1 MVAHPVQLIV
11 AAPTDLKLL
20 NEGPGEISLSLA
32 IISSLFAYIV
42 KLLFWHVEGEK

>member
-11 AAPTDLKLL
+11 AAPADLKLL
-20 NEGPGEISLSLA
+20 NEVPGENIIEP